1 MIVTG
6 DMLPSNCSTLLRQH
20 VYGGVSHVTVT
31 VTLHTV
37 YNYIRGRMVVVPQT
51 AKALQGD
58 EPYSL
63 VGLRKLTSGK
73 DKANPFDFS
82 LHLQVPVGSGCAT
95 K

>member
-6 DMLPSNCSTLLRQH
+6 DMLPSNCSTLLLKAARVRWREPCH
-20 VYGGVSHVTVT
+20 SHSH
-31 VTLHTV
+31 LA
-37 YNYIRGRMVVVPQT
+37 YRIRGRMVVVPQT